1 MNKSPDFR
9 NTLMEAL
16 GMKILPMKN
25 GKYYASMPV
34 DHRTVQI
41 QGCLHGGASIA
52 LAETLAGYA
61 SSTLCS
67 QEEFPVGIS
76 VTANH
81 INTACAGTVIAEAS
95 PIKLGKRLHL
105 WQVDILNDNKD
116 ILSTVRITNYL
127 ISHNS

>member
-16 GMKILPMKN
+16 GMKILPMQN

-52 LAETLAGYA
+52 LAETLITAGNLSPAILYM
-61 SSTLCS
+61 L
-67 QEEFPVGIS
+67 GI
-76 VTANH
+76 
-81 INTACAGTVIAEAS
+81 INNKPCEAVKVVVNA
-95 PIKLGKRLHL
+95 PAVKEP
-105 WQVDILNDNKD
+105 
-116 ILSTVRITNYL
+116 
-127 ISHNS
+127 

>member
-1 MNKSPDFR
+1 
-9 NTLMEAL
+9 MEEHQ
-16 GMKILPMKN
+16 LP
-25 GKYYASMPV
+25 
-34 DHRTVQI
+34 
-41 QGCLHGGASIA
+41 L
-52 LAETLAGYA
+52 
-61 SSTLCS
+61 

-81 INTACAGTVIAEAS
+81 INTACAGTVIAEAT

>member
-52 LAETLAGYA
+52 LAETLAGSTSTG
-61 SSTLCS
+61 SS
-67 QEEFPVGIS
+67 FDIVFAPVVS
-76 VTANH
+76 F
-81 INTACAGTVIAEAS
+81 C
-95 PIKLGKRLHL
+95 
-105 WQVDILNDNKD
+105 
-116 ILSTVRITNYL
+116 LSFNYF
-127 ISHNS
+127 